1 MIKLEN
7 IFSYLKWRGDILFK
21 AENFNEIDNLIF
33 CALSYLKFDD
43 CLNYQ
48 DIMTIEEINLCYK
61 KKEESSNFYKES
73 EQLLEKVAKSKRF
86 QSVKIARYK
95 RINDKKLEKQFGAM
109 TFILPIKMLYVT
121 FSGTDETIIGWK
133 EDFNLSVL
141 NPIPAQIEAKNY
153 LEEICKS
160 TNKKIIVGGHSKGG
174 NLAMYASIFCP
185 NIFKDKIM
193 KVYNN
198 DGPGLDKAIFSTT
211 EYKFIK
217 DKIVTYIPKF
227 SIVGY
232 LFYNETNIQ
241 LIESYSIGFLEHD
254 LFTWKVDQT
263 HFVIIKNLN
272 SMTKSLIQN
281 LNTYLEKMPLEKR
294 KTIINTLFNIFSILH
309 IESFS
314 DLEGILPKLPKILKK
329 QVGLFD
335 YLDDILQILEIIIQ
349 IFRTL

>member
-1 MIKLEN
+1 MNN
-7 IFSYLKWRGDILFK
+7 I
-21 AENFNEIDNLIF
+21 
-33 CALSYLKFDD
+33 
-43 CLNYQ
+43 
-48 DIMTIEEINLCYK
+48 
-61 KKEESSNFYKES
+61 
-73 EQLLEKVAKSKRF
+73 
-86 QSVKIARYK
+86 
-95 RINDKKLEKQFGAM
+95 
-109 TFILPIKMLYVT
+109 
-121 FSGTDETIIGWK
+121 
-133 EDFNLSVL
+133 
-141 NPIPAQIEAKNY
+141 
-153 LEEICKS
+153 
-160 TNKKIIVGGHSKGG
+160 
-174 NLAMYASIFCP
+174 
-185 NIFKDKIM
+185 
-193 KVYNN
+193 
-198 DGPGLDKAIFSTT
+198 

-314 DLEGILPKLPKILKK
+314 DLEGILPKLPQILKK